1 MARKKL
7 QLCARRARG
16 EREIMTSDIGKGLP
30 VRRVATGQ
38 SADGKSVVVSDVAVA
53 PVESPLMPGAF
64 FYSVWGADGMP
75 TLPNDGAEPRFETWF
90 PPDGGYRF
98 ELITLPP
105 GGTAAPPDIDK
116 AQALAETET
125 LLPGLMDVMDPKH
138 PGWHSTDTI
147 DLLYVVSGA
156 CVLKLDSGET
166 TPLKA
171 GDTLI
176 QTGSRHAWAN
186 PGNAPCALLVVSI
199 GVKRKG

>member
-1 MARKKL
+1 
-7 QLCARRARG
+7 
-16 EREIMTSDIGKGLP
+16 MTSNTGKGSP

-38 SADGKSVVVSDVAVA
+38 AADGKSVIVSDVEVT
-53 PVESPLMPGAF
+53 PVEAPLVPGAF
-64 FYSVWGADGMP
+64 FYGFWGADSMP
-75 TLPNDGAEPRFETWF
+75 TLPDNGDEPAFHTWF

-105 GGTAAPPDIDK
+105 NGTEPPAGLDK
-116 AQALAETET
+116 AQALAETEK

-138 PGWHSTDTI
+138 PGWHATDTI
-147 DLLYVVSGA
+147 DLIYVASGE
-156 CVLKLDSGET
+156 CILKLDSGET

-176 QTGSRHAWAN
+176 QTGSRHAW
-186 PGNAPCALLVVSI
+186 GNLGRGPCALLVVSI